1 MKNNLENSIKES
13 IKGYEA
19 PYNAA
24 AWTAISAKLD
34 AKMPT
39 GSSGGSSLKWIAAGA
54 AVLVV
59 ASATYFGLKE
69 DTTTQ
74 ENPIAVTE
82 NTTTVSP
89 KDDNTSAEN
98 VGITTQTNQD
108 NTQTTSDNQ
117 EQDASDNFDESNV
130 ETNSDVKPIS
140 DIVETDQLQA
150 DNVNDKTDPSN
161 NDNLKTDNPD
171 VTISIPSVAD
181 HCAGKFITLKNT
193 NTSEM
198 IVEGPNYAK
207 TIAAGTTSILN
218 FMDAGSYII
227 RVGTTTNSFEV
238 KSLPKVDFVIDT
250 DNKFDKGL
258 PTTKLIGTS
267 GSNLE
272 WSFNNIT
279 AKGTEVDAHFFQKG
293 NHSIEL
299 TSTGSNGCRNS
310 ITKVHYAPADYNLMA
325 VNAFIPGHHDP
336 LRNTFM
342 PFALVERDVKFNL
355 IILDPKDGHTV
366 FQTNDSSNGWDGID
380 KRTGMQ
386 VNKESTYIW
395 KVTVENPERGE
406 SNEYAGNIIPISK

>member
-24 AWTAISAKLD
+24 AWTAMSAKLD

-39 GSSGGSSLKWIAAGA
+39 GSTGGSSFKWIAAGA

-59 ASATYFGLKE
+59 ASASYFGLKE

-74 ENPIAVTE
+74 ENPITVAE
-82 NTTTVSP
+82 NTDNVSP
-89 KDDNTSAEN
+89 QNDNTSAEN
-98 VGITTQTNQD
+98 VTVTTQTNQD

-117 EQDASDNFDESNV
+117 AEEATANSNESNV
-130 ETNSDVKPIS
+130 ETNGDVKPDLEILE
-140 DIVETDQLQA
+140 IDQLQA
-150 DNVNDKTDPSN
+150 DNGDDKTDPSN
-161 NDNLKTDNPD
+161 NDNSKTDNTD

-181 HCAGKFITLKNT
+181 HCAGKIITLKNT
-193 NTSEM
+193 NASEM

-218 FMDAGSYII
+218 FMDAGSYRI
-227 RVGTTTNSFEV
+227 RVGSTTNSFEV
-238 KSLPKVDFVIDT
+238 KSLPKVDFIIDT

-258 PTTKLIGTS
+258 PTTQLIGTS

-279 AKGTEVDAHFFQKG
+279 AKGAEVDAHFFQKG

-299 TSTGSNGCRNS
+299 TSTGTNGCSNS
-310 ITKVHYAPADYNLMA
+310 ITKDHYASSDYNLMA

-355 IILDPKDGHTV
+355 IIIDPKDGHTV

-380 KRTGMQ
+380 KRTGTQ

>member
-24 AWTAISAKLD
+24 AWTAMSAKLD

-98 VGITTQTNQD
+98 DGITTQTNQD

-181 HCAGKFITLKNT
+181 HCAGKFVTLKNT

-310 ITKVHYAPADYNLMA
+310 ITKDHYAPADYNLMA

>member
-24 AWTAISAKLD
+24 AWTAMSAKLD

-181 HCAGKFITLKNT
+181 HCAGKFVTLKNT

-310 ITKVHYAPADYNLMA
+310 ITKDHYAPADYNLMA

-395 KVTVENPERGE
+395 KVTVEK
-406 SNEYAGNIIPISK
+406 S